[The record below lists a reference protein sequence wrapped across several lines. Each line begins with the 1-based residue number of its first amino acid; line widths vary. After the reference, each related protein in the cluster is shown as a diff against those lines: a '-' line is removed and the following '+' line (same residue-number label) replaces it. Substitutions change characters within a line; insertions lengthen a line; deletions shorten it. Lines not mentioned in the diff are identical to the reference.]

1 MSSIYLV
8 ICTYVHKEA
17 PSNKIKPR
25 VDDMVNLFF
34 TSYVTYKIHS
44 GSRDHTL
51 AVLVEERV
59 QFDPGGVARE
69 AWWWPLG
76 SQQSIVSVPRP
87 VVTPGLTGLRVAGD
101 PGVPI
106 VAADH
111 VCVPRC
117 VPYGLLTGL
126 TAVAYHSPLPIIR
139 CRRDHPRLP
148 RLQAEEL
155 GVGASVRVRNSGD
168 TVIIAAELPDNDEG
182 DGAHDEEN

>member
-1 MSSIYLV
+1 M
-8 ICTYVHKEA
+8 
-17 PSNKIKPR
+17 
-25 VDDMVNLFF
+25 
-34 TSYVTYKIHS
+34 
-44 GSRDHTL
+44 
-51 AVLVEERV
+51 
-59 QFDPGGVARE
+59 
-69 AWWWPLG
+69 
-76 SQQSIVSVPRP
+76 
-87 VVTPGLTGLRVAGD
+87 TPGLTGLRVAGD